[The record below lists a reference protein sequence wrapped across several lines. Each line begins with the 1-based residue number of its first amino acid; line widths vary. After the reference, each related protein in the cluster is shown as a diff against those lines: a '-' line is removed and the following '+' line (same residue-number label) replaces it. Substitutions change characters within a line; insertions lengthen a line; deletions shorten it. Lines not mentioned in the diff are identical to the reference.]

1 MYSPVFL
8 SNPTTSGSPP
18 VLSIS
23 LSDHSFSALAS
34 SFACTLSHSK
44 PLWRF
49 MFCSKRAFNALSSS
63 SRCSGDKSFLLLLMF
78 RALVALIVVASRVS
92 YLLLRCAPPHGFFS
106 ACLCVLINSQFPR
119 RSECT
124 RQYILA
130 RRQAHMRV
138 SHLSPAARNRQENL
152 GCLLHK
158 RCLLLQRKH
167 QISVALCLRRERSK
181 FPTSYTKSRQSR
193 VRVLF
198 HAFQAQGNPAK
209 ICCGHVAIP
218 IRQREYRIS
227 PLADGMCLPLGG
239 GSRATWKA
247 ASGLPTNHPECLPP
261 RAVTTA

>member
-1 MYSPVFL
+1 M
-8 SNPTTSGSPP
+8 TSGSPP

-23 LSDHSFSALAS
+23 LSDHSFSALTS
-34 SFACTLSHSK
+34 SFACTLAHSR

-49 MFCSKRAFNALSSS
+49 MFFSKRAFNAPSKS
-63 SRCSGDKSFLLLLMF
+63 SRCSGDKSFLWLLMF
-78 RALVALIVVASRVS
+78 NAFIALIVVASRAS

-124 RQYILA
+124 VSTSSLAAA
-130 RRQAHMRV
+130 RRRCVCPIFPQPPGIGRKISGA
-138 SHLSPAARNRQENL
+138 
-152 GCLLHK
+152 LHK

-227 PLADGMCLPLGG
+227 PLADSMCLPPGADHGQPGRLLPDYRPPGSWPDRSLQGG
-239 GSRATWKA
+239 
-247 ASGLPTNHPECLPP
+247 
-261 RAVTTA
+261 